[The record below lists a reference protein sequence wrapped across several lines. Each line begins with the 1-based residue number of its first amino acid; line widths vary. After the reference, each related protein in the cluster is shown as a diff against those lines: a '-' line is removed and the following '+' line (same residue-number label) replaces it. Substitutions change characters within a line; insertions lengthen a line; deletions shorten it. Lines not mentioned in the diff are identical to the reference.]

1 MNRPLA
7 LQWRKKMI
15 DEKGFWSCDISA
27 AANRKLSQQLNEE
40 VALEAAA
47 DAADCVEKD
56 KTWDVERIV
65 STKKVRGKRTYEVK
79 WEGFSSEANTHEPEA
94 HVLTCRALL
103 IFWRDKKPANKA
115 ELQRVTKLQEAA
127 LREKQADDDSR
138 RRRKAQPLQ
147 QANRRVPIVQ
157 PASSLAIPQARS
169 STLRQLCARTA
180 SRASTTT
187 IRALGRHVLTAV
199 LDSRPARA
207 RRRAR
212 AVLMAS
218 MRRRL
223 LQPAQTVR

>member
-1 MNRPLA
+1 MVQLRRVRHALLVLQVKLIPTQIPQPFASHVNTDSMPLLAERPALTVQQVSMTTIWLQVQAARRLLVSIAKLA
-7 LQWRKKMI
+7 SMRLMLGQC
-15 DEKGFWSCDISA
+15 FA
-27 AANRKLSQQLNEE
+27 AFRVQPANFQAQVQLNAPT
-40 VALEAAA
+40 VMLGDMPPQAACRHA
-47 DAADCVEKD
+47 
-56 KTWDVERIV
+56 R
-65 STKKVRGKRTYEVK
+65 
-79 WEGFSSEANTHEPEA
+79 
-94 HVLTCRALL
+94 HVC
-103 IFWRDKKPANKA
+103 
-115 ELQRVTKLQEAA
+115 
-127 LREKQADDDSR
+127 
-138 RRRKAQPLQ
+138 KAQPLQ

-212 AVLMAS
+212 AVLLAS